1 MFKILKGELT
11 RKETFSERSV
21 LGTCT
26 LVIGKPCFYP
36 NSETN
41 EGKSNES

>member
-26 LVIGKPCFYP
+26 LVMSKPCFYP
-36 NSETN
+36 NI
-41 EGKSNES
+41 KSKERAMK